1 MNQIDPR
8 HAVVEHAVRTILATG
23 VSAVHADD
31 LDGCVRSLDEAV
43 AVYESNPSC
52 VHAPR
57 SHFPSLLLFV
67 QAAQSVSE
75 EMGRDVNTVRELT
88 GRLNAL
94 RRPIH

>member
-1 MNQIDPR
+1 MMDRRQTL
-8 HAVVEHAVRTILATG
+8 VEETVRTFIATG
-23 VSAVHADD
+23 VQAVHSDD
-31 LDGCVRSLDEAV
+31 LAACIRSLDEAV
-43 AVYESNPSC
+43 TVYESNPSC

>member
-1 MNQIDPR
+1 MDRRQTF
-8 HAVVEHAVRTILATG
+8 VEETVRTFIATG
-23 VSAVHADD
+23 VQAVHADD
-31 LDGCVRSLDEAV
+31 LAACIRSLDEAV

-57 SHFPSLLLFV
+57 SHFSSLLLFV